1 MKSPPPRRGRR
12 PGRSDTRQ
20 AILAAAQRQFAD
32 LGYDRASMRSIARE
46 AGVDQKLV
54 GYFFGSKQQ
63 LFLAVAAPRLPANV
77 GELLSQALRGS
88 RRTLGARIAKISV
101 GLLENPS
108 SRAQLVGAVRA
119 AATEPEAARMVREM
133 RGRLVSDFGPLIA
146 ETIGEEDLELRIA
159 MVNTQFLGVIMAR
172 YVIEIEPLAS
182 LRAAELEALLG
193 PIVQRLLTGPLGPRA

>member
-32 LGYDRASMRSIARE
+32 LGYDRSSMRSIARE

-77 GELLSQALRGS
+77 GELLSQVLRGS

-119 AATEPEAARMVREM
+119 GATEPEAARMLREM

-172 YVIEIEPLAS
+172 YVIGIEPLAS
-182 LRAAELEALLG
+182 LSAPELESLLG

>member
-172 YVIEIEPLAS
+172 YVIGIEPLAS
-182 LRAAELEALLG
+182 LRAADLEALLG
-193 PIVQRLLTGPLGPRA
+193 PIVQRLLTGPLGPRP